1 VFAEFET
8 NLRRERQLEEIA
20 NAKVRGV
27 YRAARRVLILPKIK
41 RIKTGGMGPPERE
54 KFRFGTHYFRSGM
67 PWGEGKNRWHKHA
80 YFKMGAL
87 TVFTAR
93 KKVIRWQ
100 GDRHLCADLSNCRTG
115 RAGRACRAVER
126 RGIDACRYGRAPY
139 GKLSAVDPPSH
150 FQHYRVSLAFRGTC
164 ENVRRNFSFCP

>member
-1 VFAEFET
+1 MSHLEGSQLPNSNAPRARGEVSRRIIRPVYSRRIPARRLARASGAFAEFET

-67 PWGEGKNRWHKHA
+67 PWGRGKIGGISMLISRW
-80 YFKMGAL
+80 
-87 TVFTAR
+87 
-93 KKVIRWQ
+93 
-100 GDRHLCADLSNCRTG
+100 
-115 RAGRACRAVER
+115 
-126 RGIDACRYGRAPY
+126 
-139 GKLSAVDPPSH
+139 
-150 FQHYRVSLAFRGTC
+150 
-164 ENVRRNFSFCP
+164 VR

>member
-1 VFAEFET
+1 MSQLEGSQLPNSNAPRARGEVSRRIIRPVYNRRIPARRLARASGVFAEFET
-8 NLRRERQLEEIA
+8 NLRRERQLEGIA

-93 KKVIRWQ
+93 KKVIR
-100 GDRHLCADLSNCRTG
+100 
-115 RAGRACRAVER
+115 
-126 RGIDACRYGRAPY
+126 
-139 GKLSAVDPPSH
+139 
-150 FQHYRVSLAFRGTC
+150 
-164 ENVRRNFSFCP
+164 